1 MTYCQTKA
9 LWCLLLPRFKS
20 QHLSPVFS
28 SASWFWVV
36 SVLSCWGVRNLW
48 DADSWLNEMRR
59 KEQVT
64 LWGDLPHVHGL
75 DPIWQLVHT
84 ALLQGSQHDDGGF
97 SGSRGVL
104 LRGDSTFTSHLDCC
118 QHTQEV
124 FTRGYKRGAK
134 DLIPAYHSSAS
145 LPENESWEML
155 YSCSKFRTLFQMFH
169 LYQWWQASGWNSGD
183 SKPPPRLKV
192 SLIHRLR
199 FLKGGNCLNL
209 QTFKGSLYF
218 HIFKNSRPNFRQKYS
233 SDVNI

>member
-1 MTYCQTKA
+1 M
-9 LWCLLLPRFKS
+9 LPRFKS

-28 SASWFWVV
+28 SGSWFWVV

-104 LRGDSTFTSHLDCC
+104 LRGNSTFTSHLDCC

-134 DLIPAYHSSAS
+134 GLIPASDITVQHHF
-145 LPENESWEML
+145 LKMNPEKCFIVAVNFAPFFR
-155 YSCSKFRTLFQMFH
+155 CST
-169 LYQWWQASGWNSGD
+169 SISGD
-183 SKPPPRLKV
+183 KHPDETVETP
-192 SLIHRLR
+192 
-199 FLKGGNCLNL
+199 NL
-209 QTFKGSLYF
+209 HQGWKF
-218 HIFKNSRPNFRQKYS
+218 PKYIVYAS
-233 SDVNI
+233 

>member
-1 MTYCQTKA
+1 MMTYCQAKA
-9 LWCLLLPRFKS
+9 LWCLLLPRFKC

-28 SASWFWVV
+28 SGSWFWVV

-104 LRGDSTFTSHLDCC
+104 LRGDSSFTSHLDCC

-134 DLIPAYHSSAS
+134 GLIPASDITVQHHF
-145 LPENESWEML
+145 LKMNPEK
-155 YSCSKFRTLFQMFH
+155 CFIVAVIFQMFH

-192 SLIHRLR
+192 SQIHRLR